1 MFWSKAFWR
10 GAVERAAKTCAQSL
24 LMFFALERVDV
35 LTVDWRVVLAGAG
48 TATLL
53 SLLTSV
59 VSSPF
64 GPEQTVGS
72 ATLVDDVSK

>member
-1 MFWSKAFWR
+1 MWKLPFWR
-10 GAVERAAKTCAQSL
+10 GALERAVKTAAQVL
-24 LMFFALERVDV
+24 VMFLTLGQVDV
-35 LTVDWRVVLAGAG
+35 LSADWRAALAGAG
-48 TATLL
+48 TAALL

-59 VSSPF
+59 VSSPL